1 MQTRTAKEQP
11 DSPHSDEDNL
21 LERGLDIQRRVGD
34 PAQMAGKN
42 SVILG
47 GPGTG
52 IWRVQK
58 HVSHQKKGQN
68 IEESWEN
75 GWKTFYLRS
84 KLGRA
89 LVGKGGEDRS

>member
-47 GPGTG
+47 GRGTG
-52 IWRVQK
+52 IWRVQE

>member
-11 DSPHSDEDNL
+11 GSPHSDEDNL

-52 IWRVQK
+52 IWRVQE

-84 KLGRA
+84 KWGRA